1 MKRIAPDLNPVAV
14 VQCHIV
20 LADFH
25 PVELRPVRGVHIR
38 QGISIQ
44 IRIEIDDAVT
54 AAHLRDA
61 RQADCTL
68 LIAPDESLPVAGKI
82 HSSDCPVVVI
92 LQIRHKKSPIEL

>member
-1 MKRIAPDLNPVAV
+1 M
-14 VQCHIV
+14 
-20 LADFH
+20 
-25 PVELRPVRGVHIR
+25 HIR